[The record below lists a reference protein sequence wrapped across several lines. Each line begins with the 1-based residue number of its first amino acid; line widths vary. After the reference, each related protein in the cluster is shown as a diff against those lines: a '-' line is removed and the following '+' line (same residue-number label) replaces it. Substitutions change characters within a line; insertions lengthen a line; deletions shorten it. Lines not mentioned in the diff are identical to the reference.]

1 MALPEDALGLVPV
14 ERQDLLGEPG
24 LHPGQLPVRV
34 PLLLHGDDVLQGAAE
49 HGRVE
54 DGVLGVADLLDVRL
68 LQALRETPEVTGGLR
83 GGPVAGTGSYSIPP
97 PPQLSSMG
105 MVMEPWMD
113 SEVVPPSTIH
123 PPS

>member
-68 LQALRETPEVTGGLR
+68 LQALQETPEVTGGLR
-83 GGPVAGTGSYSIPP
+83 GGRDGILLNPTT
-97 PPQLSSMG
+97 PQLSSMG